1 MRVRAS
7 VGVMT
12 AETIT
17 LIWPTADLIN
27 LNAERTWHH
36 QRRARMVRAI
46 RSEVAAMAADLRRFA
61 GAYRLTI
68 RYRWHDQHTR
78 DSTSG
83 NWQPSEKAVIDALVE
98 CGVLPG
104 DSDKWCKGYERL
116 PAVYGMTKGY
126 AAMTLTVEEVAG

>member
-12 AETIT
+12 TETIT

-46 RSEVAAMAADLRRFA
+46 RAEVAAMAADLHRFD
-61 GAYRLTI
+61 GQVTI
-68 RYRWHDQHTR
+68 TARFRWHDARRR
-78 DSTSG
+78 DTS
-83 NWQPSEKAVIDALVE
+83 NLLPTIKAAVDGLVDA
-98 CGVLPG
+98 GVLPD
-104 DSDKWCKGYERL
+104 DSDRYVR
-116 PAVYGMTKGY
+116 AVTIAGDVDGGITRGY